1 MWFCF
6 VWFWPRLLHFSL
18 VFHYLFSSLL
28 SSPLHFSYF
37 LSSVLFTLS
46 FERYCLWLNP
56 TLIVGVFHQI
66 WSTSSKQPSAQ
77 RPPQY
82 HLIWVEN
89 YSWPASL
96 FFFCCH
102 GKPFHILERRFSFRT
117 LRKIW
122 NLCWKIVSLA
132 VVLVVMR
139 FYFGG
144 WRFFMAIIMQTPCSR
159 STILIKTICR
169 F

>member
-28 SSPLHFSYF
+28 CPPHHLFSF
-37 LSSVLFTLS
+37 LFSFLLVVWTVLFMAQPNTYSGRFSPNLVNFKQATKRTEATPISSNLS
-46 FERYCLWLNP
+46 GKLL
-56 TLIVGVFHQI
+56 L
-66 WSTSSKQPSAQ
+66 
-77 RPPQY
+77 
-82 HLIWVEN
+82 
-89 YSWPASL
+89 ASIS